1 MFDLKL
7 RLLTDL
13 GFGLDFDVEGGD
25 PGGEDAGEAFAGEGV
40 EEMEA
45 GWGEPVEATPLFHH
59 RDARLFNA
67 PTKQA
72 ERVPHRFDFDSIRS
86 LQNQT
91 PPNLTVFLFPFFLLS
106 IIIYYLCMY
115 RK

>member
-13 GFGLDFDVEGGD
+13 GFGLDFDVEGRD

-72 ERVPHRFDFDSIRS
+72 ERVPHRFDFDSI
-86 LQNQT
+86 T
-91 PPNLTVFLFPFFLLS
+91 PKSNTAKFNCFSFSFLSF
-106 IIIYYLCMY
+106 IYYYLLFMY
-115 RK
+115 VS

>member
-13 GFGLDFDVEGGD
+13 GFGLDFDVEGRD
-25 PGGEDAGEAFAGEGV
+25 PGGEDAGEAFTGEGV
-40 EEMEA
+40 EKVEA

-72 ERVPHRFDFDSIRS
+72 ERVPHRFDFDSI
-86 LQNQT
+86 T
-91 PPNLTVFLFPFFLLS
+91 PKSNTAKFNCFSFSFFLS
-106 IIIYYLCMY
+106 FIYFIYVCIVSKPL
-115 RK
+115 